1 MRPMGEITQDLEDLI
16 TEMVDQHD
24 LQWGEILNLIFG
36 YLLIH
41 FPNARET
48 YEDDSH
54 PVFYYGCPN
63 EEFGYEED

>member
-1 MRPMGEITQDLEDLI
+1 MIDGHQ
-16 TEMVDQHD
+16 
-24 LQWGEILNLIFG
+24 LQWGEVLNLIFG

-54 PVFYYGCPN
+54 PVYYYGPSN
-63 EEFGYEED
+63 DEFGYEED